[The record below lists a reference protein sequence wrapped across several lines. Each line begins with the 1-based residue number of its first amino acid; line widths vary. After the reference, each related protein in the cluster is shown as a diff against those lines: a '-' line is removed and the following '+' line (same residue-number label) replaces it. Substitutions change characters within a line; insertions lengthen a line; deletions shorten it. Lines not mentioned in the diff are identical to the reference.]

1 MKENNNFIYKVT
13 NNVNNLVYIGMT
25 TTSIEERKKDHLK
38 KSKKGK
44 SYAFQ
49 NAIATYGIDAF
60 KFEQIDTALT
70 TDELAKK
77 EKEYILEYNSKEDGY
92 NLSAGGDVQKSVYQY
107 NISTGVLVNKY
118 SNLTDASA
126 TVGLNKQDLS
136 TVCLSVN
143 KASKGFYW
151 TYDYVEKFIPQK
163 DKRRKV
169 VYQYT
174 IQGEFIKEFKSV
186 SEASKETGC
195 NKTGIAKVCRQER
208 LQCGKFK
215 WYYH

>member
-1 MKENNNFIYKVT
+1 MRNFIYKVT
-13 NNVNNLVYIGMT
+13 NTKNDKIYIGAT
-25 TTSIEERKKDHLK
+25 TKSLEDRKKDHLK

-44 SYAFQ
+44 SYVFQ
-49 NAIATYGIDAF
+49 NAIATYGADAF
-60 KFEQIDTALT
+60 KWEKVDFATT

-195 NKTGIAKVCRQER
+195 NKTGVAKVCRQER
-208 LQCGKFK
+208 QQCGNYIWK
-215 WYYH
+215 YS